1 MEVRLEQ
8 INKRYGKKI
17 IFQNFNSTFASGKI
31 TGLLGDNGVG
41 KSTLL
46 RLIAGLDLDYTG
58 HIYYDGQPLRKALYQ
73 QMTMVFQTPY
83 LLKRSVYENIAY
95 PLKLRHRPSAEIK
108 TKTDA
113 MIERLGIEHLAQQY
127 AHKLSG
133 GESQKVALARAL
145 IFEPD
150 LVLLDEPMSGI
161 DAASVSFME
170 QMIREYVQQYHK
182 TVIMITHNARQA
194 QELCDNLV
202 QLRPFEGEG

>member
-8 INKRYGKKI
+8 INKCYGKKI
-17 IFQNFNSTFASGKI
+17 IFQNFSSTFVSGKI

-46 RLIAGLDLDYTG
+46 RLIAGLDLDYSG
-58 HIYYDGQPLRKALYQ
+58 HIYYDGQLLNKALYQ

-108 TKTDA
+108 TKTEA
-113 MIERLGIEHLAQQY
+113 MIGRLGIEHLAKQY

-170 QMIREYVQQYHK
+170 QMIRDYVQQYHK
-182 TVIMITHNARQA
+182 TVIMITHNARQV
-194 QELCDNLV
+194 QELCDSV
-202 QLRPFEGEG
+202 VRLRPFEGEE